1 MSIQVSHLNI
11 YLGRLCIPRIIFFSG
26 ITHPV
31 KDPLRCWSEGRGG
44 GGNGGGAVGTQASS
58 SGMNKCRE

>member
-11 YLGRLCIPRIIFFSG
+11 YLGRLCIPRIILFSG

-31 KDPLRCWSEGRGG
+31 KDPLRCLSEGKGG
-44 GGNGGGAVGTQASS
+44 GGERGRG
-58 SGMNKCRE
+58 SGDTGFQFWNE